1 MNFNEEQAKRF
12 LDSLLTLCQD
22 SAERGDLPAEV
33 YADMFEL
40 AHALTLQVGIG
51 AAA

>member
-40 AHALTLQVGIG
+40 ARVLTLQVGMG